1 MTFLPQLILHELE
14 LLLRTKRVLIFGA
27 LYLLVALLIGYGA
40 ARALSAVEEAAM
52 DQTNLTA
59 EQVRDLAA
67 ETAADYRE
75 ELLSA
80 FDLEEEALSPALLDA
95 PIGMGYFLLSLWF
108 LPGLILLFAYDA
120 VGVNLA
126 RRTFCYTTFRAPRW
140 AHVTAKWAS
149 LSAAVGLVILIGGA
163 IVLGV
168 ASSMLS
174 TFPMDVAIA
183 AWVRS
188 SGALLVYAAAYV
200 AFGVWCSTLARAPFR
215 VLAIGSLLLFAMD
228 LIRID
233 AIPMSQYLQHL
244 SLSHHRPTLWAS
256 FEGGL
261 ASGVGIYLL
270 FTGAFIGL
278 AAATFQRRDL

>member
-1 MTFLPQLILHELE
+1 LILHELE

-40 ARALSAVEEAAM
+40 TKALSVAEQAAM
-52 DQTNLTA
+52 EGSNLTA
-59 EQVRDLAA
+59 EQVREMAADAA
-67 ETAADYRE
+67 EEHRE

-80 FDLEEEALSPALLDA
+80 VDLDEDALSPALLDA

-120 VGVNLA
+120 IGVNLA

-140 AHVTAKWAS
+140 AHVTAKWAALS
-149 LSAAVGLVILIGGA
+149 LAVAAVVLLGGA

-168 ASSMLS
+168 ASSMLT
-174 TFPMDVAIA
+174 TFPTDVAIR

-188 SGALLVYAAAYV
+188 SGALLLYSTAYV

-215 VLAIGSLLLFAMD
+215 VLAIGSVLLFAMD

-233 AIPMSQYLQHL
+233 AIPLSQYLQHI
-244 SLSHHRPTLWAS
+244 SLSHHRPALWATV
-256 FEGGL
+256 EGGL
-261 ASGVGIYLL
+261 GLGVLIYIA
-270 FTGAFIGL
+270 FTCAFIGL